1 MYMARALTFKT
12 PQDEIQ
18 MIIHGQGVPQFYAA
32 TEDNTLTFYDPQH
45 KNGIQVRFT
54 TGNVEVR
61 RLPSNEPLVDPANKK
76 GLTLGA
82 TYWVSLDA
90 QNQRLT
96 AGLGEARIETTIY
109 KYQLTHQDK
118 PFLES
123 LTNIQVQNAT
133 VFRLLRDPITR
144 RVPLIIRPTDDLSM
158 DDIAGG
164 KIVAKSHLTPTGQKL
179 FNCVSGRNFILDAPD
194 FPDFSK
200 AIERSIADPHGW
212 CHKRLK
218 EKSREFDKDHPNEL
232 ETYLRI
238 TIGENNGESPG
249 IPYVMEIWPPQ
260 HYSPIHNHGSSNAI
274 IRVLHGEIN
283 VSLYPYLGAFVE
295 PFASSGAGGLWQG
308 KAEPFATTDFKKDDI
323 TWLSQNLNQ
332 IHKLTNT
339 KKDTCITIQCYLYE
353 EDDKGH
359 YDYFDYLDGQGR
371 KQQYE
376 PDSDMDFVDF
386 KERMKQEWIAAL
398 EQAKKP
404 KRNILHVLTCKG

>member
-1 MYMARALTFKT
+1 MAHPKALNFKV
-12 PQDEIQ
+12 PQDDIQ
-18 MIIHGQGVPQFYAA
+18 LIIHGQGVAQFYA
-32 TEDNTLTFYDPQH
+32 TLDNRLTFYDPQNH
-45 KNGIQVRFT
+45 NGIQISLT
-54 TGNVEVR
+54 NQQVEVR
-61 RLPSNEPLVDPANKK
+61 RLPSGELLTDSSNTK

-82 TYWVSLDA
+82 SYWFSLDA

-96 AGLGEARIETTIY
+96 AGLGEARIETAIY
-109 KYQLTHQDK
+109 KYQLTHKDK

-123 LTNIQVQNAT
+123 LTHLLVSSAT
-133 VFRLLRDPITR
+133 VFRLIRDPITR

-179 FNCVSGRNFILDAPD
+179 FNCVSGRRFVLDAPD
-194 FPDFSK
+194 FPEFSK

-260 HYSPIHNHGSSNAI
+260 HYSPIHNHGDSNAI

-295 PFASSGAGGLWQG
+295 PFAI
-308 KAEPFATTDFKKDDI
+308 TNFKKDDI
-323 TWLSQNLNQ
+323 TWISRNLNQ
-332 IHKLTNT
+332 VHKLTNIKT
-339 KKDTCITIQCYLYE
+339 ETCITIQCYLYE
-353 EDDKGH
+353 EDDQGH
-359 YDYFDYLDGQGR
+359 YDYFDYLDGQNR
-371 KQQYE
+371 RQQYE
-376 PDSDMDFVDF
+376 PDSDMDYVDF
-386 KERMKQEWIAAL
+386 KARMKQEWLAA
-398 EQAKKP
+398 AKP
-404 KRNILHVLTCKG
+404 KRNLLQVMTCRGV

>member
-1 MYMARALTFKT
+1 MAQPKALTFKT
-12 PQDEIQ
+12 AQDNMELIV
-18 MIIHGQGVPQFYAA
+18 HGQGVAQLYA
-32 TEDNTLTFYDPQH
+32 TEDNSLTFCDMPH
-45 KNGIQVRFT
+45 ENGIRIRIKEDYI
-54 TGNVEVR
+54 EVR
-61 RLPSNEPLVDPANKK
+61 RLPSLEPLVDPANKK

-96 AGLGEARIETTIY
+96 AGLGEARVDTAIY
-109 KYQLTHQDK
+109 TYQFPKADK

-123 LTNIQVQNAT
+123 LTNLLVNNAT

-179 FNCVSGRNFILDAPD
+179 FNCVSGRRFVLDD
-194 FPDFSK
+194 LTFPDFSK
-200 AIERSIADPHGW
+200 AIERSIADPNGW

-260 HYSPIHNHGSSNAI
+260 HYSPVHNHGGSNAI

-295 PFASSGAGGLWQG
+295 PFA
-308 KAEPFATTDFKKDDI
+308 TTDFKKDDI

-332 IHKLTNT
+332 IHKLSNT
-339 KKDTCITIQCYLYE
+339 KEDTCITIQCYLYE
-353 EDDKGH
+353 EGDKGH
-359 YDYFDYLDGQGR
+359 YDYFDYLDGQNR

-386 KERMKQEWIAAL
+386 KALMKQEWIAAL
-398 EQAKKP
+398 AEAKKP
-404 KRNILHVLTCKG
+404 KRNILQVMTCRGL

>member
-1 MYMARALTFKT
+1 MTRPKAVTFKT
-12 PQDEIQ
+12 PQDDIQ
-18 MIIHGQGVPQFYAA
+18 LIIHGQGVTQFYAVL
-32 TEDNTLTFYDPQH
+32 DNSLTFYDPQNV
-45 KNGIQVRFT
+45 NGIQIRLT
-54 TGNVEVR
+54 SGNVEVR
-61 RLPSNEPLVDPANKK
+61 RLPSGELLTEATTKGHAPLGSPA
-76 GLTLGA
+76 GGA
-82 TYWVSLDA
+82 TYWFSLDA
-90 QNQRLT
+90 QNQRLQ
-96 AGLGEARIETTIY
+96 AGLGEARIETAIY
-109 KYQLTHQDK
+109 KYQLTHADK

-123 LTNIQVQNAT
+123 LTHVKARNAT

-164 KIVAKSHLTPTGQKL
+164 MIVAKSHLTPTGQKL
-179 FNCVSGRNFILDAPD
+179 FNCVSGRKFILDAPD

-260 HYSPIHNHGSSNAI
+260 HYSPIHNHGDSNAI

-283 VSLYPYLGAFVE
+283 VSLYPYLCAFVE
-295 PFASSGAGGLWQG
+295 PFAV
-308 KAEPFATTDFKKDDI
+308 TDFKKDDI
-323 TWLSQNLNQ
+323 TWLSRNLNQ
-332 IHKLTNT
+332 VHKLTNNKT
-339 KKDTCITIQCYLYE
+339 ETCITIQCYLYE
-353 EDDKGH
+353 EDDQGH

-371 KQQYE
+371 TQQYE
-376 PDSDMDFVDF
+376 PDSDKDFVDF
-386 KERMKQEWIAAL
+386 KALMKQEWMAF
-398 EQAKKP
+398 AKASAEVQQP
-404 KRNILHVLTCKG
+404 KRNILQVMTCRGV